1 MNTETP
7 SQAALRSAIIED
19 SIRFLI
25 GLKSG
30 ASTEQLTAILAQI
43 KEKELQLL
51 RENGSMLSP
60 VMWQT
65 LHNRLANRNNE
76 IIDTTS

>member
-1 MNTETP
+1 MNTEP
-7 SQAALRSAIIED
+7 STQVALRSAIIED
-19 SIRFLI
+19 TIRFLI

-30 ASTEQLTAILAQI
+30 ASTEQLTALLVEI

-51 RENGSMLSP
+51 KENGSMLSP

-65 LHNRLANRNNE
+65 LHNRLAKRNDQ
-76 IIDTTS
+76 IIDTTL

>member
-1 MNTETP
+1 MNTETS
-7 SQAALRSAIIED
+7 SQLALRSAIIED
-19 SIRFLI
+19 TIRFLV

-30 ASTEQLTAILAQI
+30 ASTEQLTALLAEI
-43 KEKELQLL
+43 KEKELQLFK
-51 RENGSMLSP
+51 ENGSMLSP

-65 LHNRLANRNNE
+65 LHNRLAKRNND